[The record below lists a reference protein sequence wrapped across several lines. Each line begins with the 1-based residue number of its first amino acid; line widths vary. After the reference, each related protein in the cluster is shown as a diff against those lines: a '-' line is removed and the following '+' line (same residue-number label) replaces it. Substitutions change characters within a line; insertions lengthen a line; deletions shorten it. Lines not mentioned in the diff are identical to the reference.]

1 MSIGLL
7 LITHDGIGASLLQT
21 MIGMFGGCPLRVENL
36 PIPNDSNVAAMK
48 AEAARLAASLNNGD
62 GVLVLTDMFGST
74 PGRIA
79 TSLSE
84 EGQVNVLAGVN
95 LPMLVR
101 IFNYAQLDLQQ
112 ITEKALEG
120 GRNCVIACC
129 PIPD

>member
-7 LITHDGIGASLLQT
+7 IITHDGIGTSLLQT
-21 MIGMFGGCPLRVENL
+21 MIGMFGSCPLRVENY
-36 PIPNDSNVAAMK
+36 PIPNDCDLTATR
-48 AEAARLAASLNNGD
+48 AEAARLVTSLNHGD

-79 TSLSE
+79 SSLSK
-84 EGQVNVLAGVN
+84 EGSVNVLAGVN

-101 IFNYAQLDLQQ
+101 VFNYAQLDLQQ

-129 PIPD
+129 PVPD

>member
-7 LITHDGIGASLLQT
+7 LITHDGIGSSLLQT
-21 MIGMFGGCPLRVENL
+21 MIGMFGSCPLRVESL
-36 PIPNDSNVAAMK
+36 SIPNDCDLAAAK
-48 AEAARLAASLNNGD
+48 AEAARLAAALDRGD

-79 TSLSE
+79 ASLSR
-84 EGQVNVLAGVN
+84 EGDINVLAGVN

-101 IFNYAQLDLQQ
+101 VFNYAQLDLQQ
-112 ITEKALEG
+112 VTEKALEG